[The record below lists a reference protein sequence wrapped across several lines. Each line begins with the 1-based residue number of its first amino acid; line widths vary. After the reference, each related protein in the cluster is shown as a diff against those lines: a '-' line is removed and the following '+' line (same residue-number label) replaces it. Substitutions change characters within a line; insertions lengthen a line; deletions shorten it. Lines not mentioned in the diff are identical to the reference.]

1 MSEPVVQLD
10 RVSKCYRLS
19 RESYPTLKE
28 KLLRRRFKRAQSEP
42 FYALRDVSFE
52 VRKGEILGII
62 GDNGSG
68 KSTLLKIVGGIT
80 EPTSGTCTIRGTV
93 ASLLEVG
100 VGFHPEL
107 TGRENIYLSGALIG
121 IPEETLHARVPDII
135 EFSGIEDFIDTPV
148 KHYSSGMYLRLGF
161 AIGAYVDP
169 SLLLV
174 DEILAVGDQMFQR
187 KCANHLRAV
196 ADSGKTV
203 LLVSHDLD
211 VLLSL
216 STRALVLDQGRIIG
230 EGHPYEMI
238 GLYRQHLFEMSRKK
252 GVPPPPDVSLSNRFG
267 DMRALLTGVKMYD
280 GDGQE
285 KYIYETGESVHVDIH
300 YQAPGNYKDPVFGI
314 SINDD
319 DGTPIFTT
327 GTHIHCDDLPPLDG
341 KGVCRFHF
349 DGLNLLEGY
358 YSLSVALTQRE
369 AGPGSSMNFVLG
381 SDYQRALCPFM
392 VRPGVKGRGL
402 RGTTYVPC
410 KAELISHDRQVSTD

>member
-1 MSEPVVQLD
+1 MTEPVVQLD
-10 RVSKCYRLS
+10 GVSKCYRLS
-19 RESYPTLKE
+19 REPYPTLKE
-28 KLLRRRFKRAQSEP
+28 KLLRGRFRRAQVEP
-42 FYALRDVSFE
+42 FYALQDVSFQVHE
-52 VRKGEILGII
+52 REILGII

-68 KSTLLKIVGGIT
+68 KSTLLKIVAGIT
-80 EPTSGTCTIRGTV
+80 EPTSGTATIRGTV

-107 TGRENIYLSGALIG
+107 TGRENIYLSAALIG
-121 IPEETLHARVPDII
+121 IPEETLEARIPDII
-135 EFSGIEDFIDTPV
+135 EFSGIGDFIDTPV

-169 SLLLV
+169 DLLLV
-174 DEILAVGDQMFQR
+174 DEILAVGDQTFQR
-187 KCANHLRAV
+187 KCANHLRRIAQ
-196 ADSGKTV
+196 SGKTV

-216 STRALVLDQGRIIG
+216 CTRALVLDRGRIIG

-238 GLYRQHLFEMSRKK
+238 GLYRQHLFEMSRER
-252 GVPPPPDVSLSNRFG
+252 GVPPPPDVSLTNRFG
-267 DMRALLTGVKMYD
+267 DMRALLTDIKMYD
-280 GDGQE
+280 GAGNE
-285 KYIYETGESVHVDIH
+285 RYVFETGEPVRVDIS
-300 YQAPGNYKDPVFGI
+300 YQAPPGYKDPVFGI

-327 GTHIHCDDLPPLDG
+327 GTHIQCDDLPPLRG
-341 KGVCRFHF
+341 KGICRFYF
-349 DGLNLLEGY
+349 ERLNVLEGY

-381 SDYQRALCPFM
+381 SDYQKCLCPFM
-392 VRPGVKGRGL
+392 VRPGMKGRGL

-410 KAELISHDRQVSTD
+410 RAELIAEKEAGT